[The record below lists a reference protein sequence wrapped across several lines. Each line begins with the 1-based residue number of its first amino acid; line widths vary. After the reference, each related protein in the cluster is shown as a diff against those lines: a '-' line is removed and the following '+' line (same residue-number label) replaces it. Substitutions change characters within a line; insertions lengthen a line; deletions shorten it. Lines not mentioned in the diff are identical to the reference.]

1 MNCPL
6 CNCLTE
12 KSFVANGKNY
22 YRCDNCGLVYMD
34 ENDRL
39 CADDEKKRY
48 SFHQNSI
55 DDDGY
60 VSFLG
65 RVIEPTMKYL
75 SAGAKGLDYG
85 CGPNPVLAQ
94 IIKGKGFECDFYD
107 PYFFPQCNFSAKY
120 DFIFATECFEHFFN
134 PSHELDKICTLLNNN
149 GILGIMTEFLPQN
162 TDFTDW
168 YYKNDPTHV
177 CFYNEKSIGYICSK
191 YNFKELYNDKHR
203 VIILKK
209 L

>member
-1 MNCPL
+1 MYCPL
-6 CNCLTE
+6 CNSQAEET
-12 KSFVANGKNY
+12 FGANGKTY
-22 YRCDNCGLVYMD
+22 HRCSHCGLVYMD

-39 CADDEKKRY
+39 GADDEKKRY

-55 DDDGY
+55 DDEGY
-60 VSFLG
+60 VTFLG
-65 RVIEPTMKYL
+65 RVIEPMMKHL
-75 SAGAKGLDYG
+75 SVGMKGLDYG

-94 IIKGKGFECDFYD
+94 IIKDKGFECDFYD
-107 PYFFPQCNFSAKY
+107 TFFFPQCNFEGKY

-134 PSHELDKICTLLNNN
+134 PGHELDKICTMLNSD

-162 TDFTDW
+162 TDFADW

-177 CFYNEKSIGYICSK
+177 CFYDRKSINYICKK

-203 VIILKK
+203 VIILRK